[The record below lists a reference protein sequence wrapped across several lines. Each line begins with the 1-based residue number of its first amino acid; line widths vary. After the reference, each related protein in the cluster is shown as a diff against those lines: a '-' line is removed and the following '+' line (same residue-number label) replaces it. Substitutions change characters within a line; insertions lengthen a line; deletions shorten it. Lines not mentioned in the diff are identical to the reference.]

1 MGLFDKKVNITEIIE
16 YEKPNTGE
24 DVNSVFIWKHP
35 TEDFNTMTQLIVHES
50 QEAIFFMNGQALDL
64 FGAGRHTLETQNI
77 PLIKKAMNWGTNGET
92 PFHCEVYFINLVEQ
106 MSIKWG
112 TDSQAEYMDPTYHFP
127 IAIGASGE
135 MRLQVCDS
143 RKLLIKLV
151 GTGTKLNRTTLVN
164 YFREVL
170 NLRVKTYIA
179 NEMGEGTISIFDIDK
194 KLEEFSE
201 RLQEKLVKDFE
212 EYGVALKRFI
222 VSRIQKPEDANFK
235 RLRDLHYASH
245 VTVAEAELKQKIDLI
260 EQETL
265 KQKTILEAQ
274 GMAEKRRLEGYSY
287 QDERSFDVAEKLV
300 QNEAV
305 AEFSNVGMGMGMMAG
320 MGGGIGLK
328 VADMAT
334 QAVSNVGTSSASN
347 TVQPVANAPT
357 ENSTTTNSQ
366 LSFEEKVNRWK
377 YLKDMG
383 LISEED
389 LKAEIA
395 KLMQS

>member
-1 MGLFDKKVNITEIIE
+1 MSFFEKKADITQIIE
-16 YEKPNTGE
+16 YEKPDNGE

-64 FGAGRHTLETQNI
+64 FGPGRHTLETQNI

-112 TDSQAEYMDPTYHFP
+112 TDTQAEYMDPTYHFP
-127 IAIGASGE
+127 IMIGASGE

-151 GTGTKLNRTTLVN
+151 GTGIKLNRVMLVN
-164 YFREVL
+164 YFREIL
-170 NLRVKTYIA
+170 NLRVKTYIS
-179 NEMGEGTISIFDIDK
+179 NFMGEGTISIFDVDK

-201 RLQEKLVKDFE
+201 HLQERLINDFE
-212 EYGVALKRFI
+212 EYGVTLKKFI

-235 RLRDLHYASH
+235 RLRELHYASH

-265 KQKTILEAQ
+265 KQKIILEAQ
-274 GMAEKRRLEGYSY
+274 GIAEKRRLEGYSY
-287 QDERSFDVAEKLV
+287 QDERGYDVAERLV

-305 AEFSNVGMGMGMMAG
+305 AEFSNVGLGMGMMAG
-320 MGGGIGLK
+320 LGGGIGIK
-328 VADMAT
+328 VADIAT
-334 QAVSNVGTSSASN
+334 GAVNQVRTNVDSEAVSKN
-347 TVQPVANAPT
+347 
-357 ENSTTTNSQ
+357 ENSTEQ
-366 LSFEEKVNRWK
+366 ISFEKKVSRLK
-377 YLKDMG
+377 YLKEMG
-383 LISEED
+383 LITDEE
-389 LKAEIA
+389 LKLEIT
-395 KLMQS
+395 KIM